1 MQLQVH
7 IRADLSEQ
15 ISLTFVSI
23 MEDIQIKKKAQMT
36 VKAEISPVVL
46 LAWWFMSFRDIHL
59 YACNL
64 PF

>member
-23 MEDIQIKKKAQMT
+23 MEDIQIKKKSSDDC
-36 VKAEISPVVL
+36 EG
-46 LAWWFMSFRDIHL
+46 
-59 YACNL
+59 
-64 PF
+64 